1 MSVTVSQARTVW
13 TGQCVAALAVKKRFG
28 LQSALD
34 YLVAEKLMNFAEAAR
49 EHPEFAREL
58 PGFVAEAR
66 RIFGLQELR
75 EHLMRMER
83 ERELDDAD
91 RAEAA
96 AEGELDD
103 DFADP
108 PALVAARRERFDFL
122 KAMLLEAHLGTS

>member
-1 MSVTVSQARTVW
+1 MSVTVGQARTVW
-13 TGQCVAALAVKKRFG
+13 TEQCGAALAIKKRFG
-28 LQSALD
+28 LQSSLD

-58 PGFVAEAR
+58 PGFVAEVR

-75 EHLMRMER
+75 EHLVRMER
-83 ERELDDAD
+83 ERELDDAE

-96 AEGELDD
+96 EAGELDD
-103 DFADP
+103 DLADP

-122 KAMLLEAHLGTS
+122 KAMLLEARLGTS